1 MKGFKSTQLFCILR
15 NYCTKGFKSNTEG
28 NLTDWS
34 RKNQTATVTFAW
46 IPALTWDGFVSYNY
60 QKLENSAPGCIAIF
74 DG

>member
-1 MKGFKSTQLFCILR
+1 MLTGLYRYWDGT
-15 NYCTKGFKSNTEG
+15 NTEG

-34 RKNQTATVTFAW
+34 RTNQTGTVTFAW

-60 QKLENSAPGCIAIF
+60 QKMENSAPGCVAIF